1 MAELL
6 RKWLPANLTLTQ
18 WEDIHPYFEELLK
31 ADIQTLEGFNTFL
44 QNINELEAFIGED
57 AAWRYIKM
65 TCDTTDKKLEE
76 SYLFFVQEIQPK
88 LAPYDDQLNRKI
100 NESAF
105 TKELAE
111 KDQAYFIYFRGIQK
125 SIELYC
131 EENISINADIAA
143 LAQQFGTISGAMSV
157 EWKGKELTLQQAGLM
172 LQENNRNL
180 RKDMYELVSNRRI
193 QDKAQL
199 DTLFN
204 ELIDK
209 RSQVALNAGFKNYRD
224 YKFESLGRFDYS
236 VQDCF
241 DFHDAIADVV
251 VPLQKNLLEER
262 KYKLKLDPLKPYDL
276 SVDPD
281 NLAPLR
287 PFKGGEELL
296 DKSIACFN
304 LIDPYF
310 GDCLKIMKAEKLM
323 DLDSRK
329 GKAPGGYNYP
339 LAESGK
345 PFIFMNASGSL
356 RDLETMVHE
365 GGHAIHSFLSHP
377 LKLNAFKSTPSEVAE
392 LASMSMELISMDG
405 WHLFFEDEE
414 ELKRAKIS
422 QLEGVIGTLP
432 WIATIDAFQHWIYT
446 NPKHSIEERTSNWL
460 DISSRFSANMVD
472 FSGYEKHKEN
482 SWQRQL
488 HLYEVPFYYIEY
500 GFAQLG
506 AIALWKKYK
515 ENKVEGIKGYKAFME
530 LGYTASIPAIYKAAG
545 IEFNFSP
552 TYVQSLFNFLT
563 AELNQLK

>member
-1 MAELL
+1 MAEIL
-6 RKWLPANLTLTQ
+6 RKWLPNNLVLNQ
-18 WEDIHPYFEELLK
+18 WEDVHSYFNQLLETEIETK
-31 ADIQTLEGFNTFL
+31 AQFDEFL
-44 QNINELEAFIGED
+44 RNLNELEAFIGED

-76 SYLFFVQEIQPK
+76 SYLYFVREIQPK

-100 NESAF
+100 NDSAF
-105 TKELAE
+105 TSELAQT
-111 KDQAYFIYFRGIQK
+111 DQAYFIYFRSIQK
-125 SIELYC
+125 SIDLYR
-131 EENISINADIAA
+131 EENIPLKAEIAA
-143 LAQQFGTISGAMSV
+143 LSQQYGTISGSMSI
-157 EWKGKELTLQQAGLM
+157 EWKGKELTLQQASLM
-172 LQENNRNL
+172 LQENDRAL
-180 RKDMYELVSNRRI
+180 RKSIYELVSARR
-193 QDKAQL
+193 
-199 DTLFN
+199 
-204 ELIDK
+204 LIDK
-209 RSQVALNAGFKNYRD
+209 DQLDLLFNQLIEKRNQVAINADFKNFRD
-224 YKFESLGRFDYS
+224 YKFERLGRFDYS

-241 DFHDAIADVV
+241 DFHNAIEKVV
-251 VPLQKNLLEER
+251 VPLQKNLLIEREE
-262 KYKLKLDPLKPYDL
+262 KLEISPLRPYDL

-281 NLAPLR
+281 NLPPLR
-287 PFKGGEELL
+287 PFKNGSELL

-310 GDCLKIMKAEKLM
+310 GECLKIMKTDELL

-377 LKLNAFKSTPSEVAE
+377 LKLNAFKSTPAEVAE

-405 WHLFFEDEE
+405 WNLFFTDEE

-446 NPKHSIEERTSNWL
+446 NPNHTIEERTSNWL
-460 DISSRFSANMVD
+460 EISSRFSANKVD
-472 FSGYEKHKEN
+472 FTGYESHREN

-500 GFAQLG
+500 GYH
-506 AIALWKKYK
+506 LW
-515 ENKVEGIKGYKAFME
+515 
-530 LGYTASIPAIYKAAG
+530 S
-545 IEFNFSP
+545 
-552 TYVQSLFNFLT
+552 
-563 AELNQLK
+563 